1 MTIDRTTGRLA
12 ANQGF
17 SNQVATRAQL
27 YAAPF
32 DALAFNGVQVNGGME
47 VSQENG
53 TSSVTLT
60 ATSSLQTKYLVDG
73 VMAAYRGTFVAAGQ
87 QVTDAPPGYRNS
99 LKFTVSTAQASLGSN
114 DELSVL
120 IPIEGVRASRLALGT
135 ASAAAI
141 SIGFWVKV
149 HRTGS
154 YSGSLR
160 NSAKNRSYPF
170 SFMVSAADTWEF
182 KTVTFGGD
190 TGSTWLSDTGVGLY
204 LSICIAG
211 GASRLGAVAAWAGSD
226 TSGVTGTT
234 NAVAANS
241 DTFQITGLIVLPG
254 IELPASDR
262 APLIMRPFDQE
273 LITAKRYWQFAGG
286 AVANLFASGL
296 LNAAFMFAPSMR
308 ASPTPILV
316 NGTGAIDL
324 PGAATYNAT
333 AINANFGPSPT
344 SSLVQVAHSGT
355 GTGVGE
361 VYPEKLAFSARL

>member
-170 SFMVSAADTWEF
+170 SFTVSAADTWEF

-204 LSICIAG
+204 LSIVHCGRRVSPRRG
-211 GASRLGAVAAWAGSD
+211 GGLGGERHQRCHRHHQRGRSEQRHVPDHGSD
-226 TSGVTGTT
+226 RPAGHRASGV
-234 NAVAANS
+234 
-241 DTFQITGLIVLPG
+241 
-254 IELPASDR
+254 
-262 APLIMRPFDQE
+262 
-273 LITAKRYWQFAGG
+273 
-286 AVANLFASGL
+286 
-296 LNAAFMFAPSMR
+296 
-308 ASPTPILV
+308 
-316 NGTGAIDL
+316 
-324 PGAATYNAT
+324 
-333 AINANFGPSPT
+333 
-344 SSLVQVAHSGT
+344 
-355 GTGVGE
+355 
-361 VYPEKLAFSARL
+361 